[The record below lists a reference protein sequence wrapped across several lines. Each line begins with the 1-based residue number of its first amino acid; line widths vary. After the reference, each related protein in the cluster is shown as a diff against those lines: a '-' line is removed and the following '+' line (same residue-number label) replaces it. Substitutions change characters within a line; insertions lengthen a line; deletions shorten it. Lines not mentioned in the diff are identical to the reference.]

1 MLKKDLKGIAWDL
14 KKIIDS
20 EHADPHTFLGMHVIK
35 NKIFVRAFFPQ
46 AQKLF
51 IKNLDAKKKF
61 EMKKIND
68 AGVFEIIFNT
78 QKTFDYKYEIIDY
91 ENNKYEIFDAYNFEP
106 VLSDFDLYLFV
117 V

>member
-1 MLKKDLKGIAWDL
+1 MLKKALKKIDWDL

-46 AQKLF
+46 VKKLF

-61 EMKKIND
+61 EMDKIND
-68 AGVFEIIFNT
+68 AGVFEI
-78 QKTFDYKYEIIDY
+78 
-91 ENNKYEIFDAYNFEP
+91 
-106 VLSDFDLYLFV
+106 V
-117 V
+117 